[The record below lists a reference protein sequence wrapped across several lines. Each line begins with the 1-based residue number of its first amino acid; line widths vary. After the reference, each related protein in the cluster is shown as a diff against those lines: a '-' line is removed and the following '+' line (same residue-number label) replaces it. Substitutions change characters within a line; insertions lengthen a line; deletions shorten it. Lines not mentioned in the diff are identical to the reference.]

1 MAAKIY
7 SVCKYEKVESQ
18 VNSNILKNPVNEI
31 SLQSVRD
38 IFIIKYA
45 SDRRD
50 SIGTEIYCDSGGGNP
65 GSENFCSQ
73 ILGRRNCSCV
83 SAEMHRDIV
92 TTQDMILLFWLI

>member
-65 GSENFCSQ
+65 GSENFC
-73 ILGRRNCSCV
+73 
-83 SAEMHRDIV
+83 
-92 TTQDMILLFWLI
+92 

>member
-73 ILGRRNCSCV
+73 ILGGGTAAAYQQKCIGTSLL
-83 SAEMHRDIV
+83 HRI
-92 TTQDMILLFWLI
+92 

>member
-7 SVCKYEKVESQ
+7 SVCKYEKVEDQ

-50 SIGTEIYCDSGGGNP
+50 SIGTEIYCDSGSGNR
-65 GSENFCSQ
+65 GSEKFGSQ
-73 ILGRRNCSCV
+73 ILGGGTAGAYQQKC
-83 SAEMHRDIV
+83 
-92 TTQDMILLFWLI
+92 TGKLLLDRI

>member
-73 ILGRRNCSCV
+73 ILGGGTAAAYQQKCDPSVVN
-83 SAEMHRDIV
+83 INWNI
-92 TTQDMILLFWLI
+92 ILELL